1 MNDNYIHK
9 GKRKRLTESLKSK
22 GISDSKVLEAI
33 KYIPRHLF
41 IDPIFE
47 HHAYDDKPFSIGEGQ
62 TISHPYTVAFQTQLL
77 GIKPEDKILEI
88 GTGSGYQASILY
100 QLSKNIYSIEQS
112 KMLFQKTKKL
122 LLSNFNYKIN
132 LFFGDGSI
140 GLEKHAP
147 FDKIIVTAGAPIMN
161 ESLKK
166 QLKIGGILVIPVG
179 DSQSQK
185 MIRVTKEE
193 EELYTYETFSDF
205 SFVPLVGEKGW

>member
-1 MNDNYIHK
+1 MQ
-9 GKRKRLTESLKSK
+9 K
-22 GISDSKVLEAI
+22 GITDQKVLDAI
-33 KYIPRHLF
+33 KIVPRHLF
-41 IDPIFE
+41 IEPIFE

-77 GIKPEDKILEI
+77 NIKPEDKILEI

-100 QLSKNIYSIEQS
+100 QLSKNIFSIEQS

-122 LLSNFNYKIN
+122 LSSVFNYKMN

-140 GLEKHAP
+140 GLKKHAP

-179 DSQSQK
+179 DSKSQK

-193 EELYTYETFSDF
+193 GELYNYETFSDF
-205 SFVPLVGEKGW
+205 SFVPLVGEHGW